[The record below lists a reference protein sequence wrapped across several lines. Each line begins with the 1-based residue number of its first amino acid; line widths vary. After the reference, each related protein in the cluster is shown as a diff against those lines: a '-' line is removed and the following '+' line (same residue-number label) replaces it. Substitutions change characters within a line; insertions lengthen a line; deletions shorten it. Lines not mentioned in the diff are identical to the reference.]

1 MYGRKDIKTEKHI
14 NGKTSFS
21 RGWLFRFAF
30 DTIVF
35 SWLFIDILEAP
46 GRFSALYV
54 SLQYIFPDIYSGIL
68 AGADKLQLHSDGRK
82 DYARHNNSASIR
94 GIIQ

>member
-1 MYGRKDIKTEKHI
+1 MTERKRGFYEKYVKRFLDIF
-14 NGKTSFS
+14 FS
-21 RGWLFRFAF
+21 LLA
-30 DTIVF
+30 IAVF
-35 SWLFIDILEAP
+35 SWLFIDILKAP

-68 AGADKLQLHSDGRK
+68 AGADKLQLHSDGRN